1 MTHPSLDAL
10 RDLAPGYLLQALTD
24 VERAQFERALR
35 DPALAPEL
43 EADLASHRETFA
55 MLAEGHATPA
65 PPALRERVLAR
76 MEAEANA
83 SAAITSAAITS
94 AATTSASTTSA
105 AAAQRIAPS
114 AAMPASPVVH
124 TPDTGPRIRWVP
136 AVLVTALAASAVF
149 AVNLR
154 EQVQHLQSQLSAQ
167 ALALD
172 STRQRLAQREATL
185 QTLTDGGNDLVLV
198 RLTPNT
204 QAGPALQVYW
214 NPRSGKAVIHA
225 SGLAPIGEDRAYC
238 LWMIRD
244 GKPVPLT
251 LFRPGSDGSQL
262 LHDITVATGTTGVAA
277 FAVTEEAATGSPV
290 PTMTPFLV
298 GEVKTE

>member
-43 EADLASHRETFA
+43 EAELAAHRETFA
-55 MLAEGHATPA
+55 VLAEGHATPA
-65 PPALRERVLAR
+65 PPELRERVLAR
-76 MEAEANA
+76 IEAEAA
-83 SAAITSAAITS
+83 SQRAAPPAVTPVSKV
-94 AATTSASTTSA
+94 
-105 AAAQRIAPS
+105 AP
-114 AAMPASPVVH
+114 APQ
-124 TPDTGPRIRWVP
+124 TGPRIRWVP
-136 AVLVTALAASAVF
+136 ALLATALAASAVF
-149 AVNLR
+149 AVDLR
-154 EQVQHLQSQLSAQ
+154 RQVQQLETQLGMQ

-172 STRQRLAQREATL
+172 STRQRLAQRDSTL

-198 RLTPNT
+198 RLAPNT

-225 SGLAPIGEDRAYC
+225 SGLAPIAEDRAYC

-262 LHDITVATGTTGVAA
+262 LHDVTVATGTSGVAA

>member
-43 EADLASHRETFA
+43 EAELASHRETFA
-55 MLAEGHATPA
+55 MLAEGQATPA
-65 PPALRERVLAR
+65 PPELRERVLAR
-76 MEAEANA
+76 IEAEANA
-83 SAAITSAAITS
+83 AAATPPAATPPAATSS
-94 AATTSASTTSA
+94 AATLPRATAPAPAPNLSA
-105 AAAQRIAPS
+105 AR
-114 AAMPASPVVH
+114 
-124 TPDTGPRIRWVP
+124 TPNTGPRIRWVP
-136 AVLVTALAASAVF
+136 ALLATALAASAVF

-154 EQVQHLQSQLSAQ
+154 EQVQQLESQLSTQ

-172 STRQRLAQREATL
+172 STRQRLAQRESTL

-198 RLTPNT
+198 RLSPNT

-225 SGLAPIGEDRAYC
+225 SGLAPIAEDRAYC

-262 LHDITVATGTTGVAA
+262 LHDITVATGTAGVAA

>member
-43 EADLASHRETFA
+43 EAELAAHRETFA

-76 MEAEANA
+76 IEAEGKAEARAEAKA
-83 SAAITSAAITS
+83 SAATS
-94 AATTSASTTSA
+94 
-105 AAAQRIAPS
+105 QRAAPS
-114 AAMPASPVVH
+114 ATTPVAPAARAPN
-124 TPDTGPRIRWVP
+124 TGPRIRWVP
-136 AVLVTALAASAVF
+136 ALLATALAASAVF

-154 EQVQHLQSQLSAQ
+154 EQVQELELQLSTQ

-172 STRQRLAQREATL
+172 STRQRLAQRESTL

-225 SGLAPIGEDRAYC
+225 SGLAPIAEDRAYC

-262 LHDITVATGTTGVAA
+262 LHDITVATGTAGVAA

>member
-43 EADLASHRETFA
+43 EAELAAHRETFA
-55 MLAEGHATPA
+55 MMAEGLATP
-65 PPALRERVLAR
+65 PPPELRDRVLAR
-76 MEAEANA
+76 IETEALADAKE
-83 SAAITSAAITS
+83 TSDRPPIAK
-94 AATTSASTTSA
+94 ATDVKPLNA
-105 AAAQRIAPS
+105 AAPAP
-114 AAMPASPVVH
+114 
-124 TPDTGPRIRWVP
+124 TGPRIRWVP
-136 AVLVTALAASAVF
+136 AALATALAASALF

-154 EQVQHLQSQLSAQ
+154 ERVQDLETQLSAQ
-167 ALALD
+167 TLALD
-172 STRQRLAQREATL
+172 STQQRLAQREATL

-198 RLTPNT
+198 RLAPNT

>member
-43 EADLASHRETFA
+43 EAELAAHRETFA

-76 MEAEANA
+76 IEAEAKLEAQAEAKA
-83 SAAITSAAITS
+83 SAATSQRAAAS
-94 AATTSASTTSA
+94 ATTPV
-105 AAAQRIAPS
+105 APT
-114 AAMPASPVVH
+114 AR
-124 TPDTGPRIRWVP
+124 TPNTGPRIRWVP
-136 AVLVTALAASAVF
+136 ALLATALAASAVF

-154 EQVQHLQSQLSAQ
+154 EQVQQLEVQLSTQ

-172 STRQRLAQREATL
+172 STRQRLAQRESTL

-225 SGLAPIGEDRAYC
+225 SGLAPIAEDRAYC

-262 LHDITVATGTTGVAA
+262 LHDITVATGTAGVAA

>member
-43 EADLASHRETFA
+43 EAELAAHRETFA
-55 MLAEGHATPA
+55 MLADGHATPA

-76 MEAEANA
+76 IEAESKVEARAEAKA
-83 SAAITSAAITS
+83 SAATSQRAAAS
-94 AATTSASTTSA
+94 ATTPVAPA
-105 AAAQRIAPS
+105 ARAPN
-114 AAMPASPVVH
+114 
-124 TPDTGPRIRWVP
+124 TGPRIRWVP
-136 AVLVTALAASAVF
+136 ALLATALAASAVF

-154 EQVQHLQSQLSAQ
+154 EQVQELELQLSTQ

-172 STRQRLAQREATL
+172 STRQRLAQRESTL

-225 SGLAPIGEDRAYC
+225 SGLAPIAEDRAYC

-262 LHDITVATGTTGVAA
+262 LHDITVATGTAGVAA

>member
-43 EADLASHRETFA
+43 EAELAAHRETFA

-76 MEAEANA
+76 IEAESKVEAKA
-83 SAAITSAAITS
+83 SAATS
-94 AATTSASTTSA
+94 
-105 AAAQRIAPS
+105 QRAAPS
-114 AAMPASPVVH
+114 ATTPVAPAARAPN
-124 TPDTGPRIRWVP
+124 TGPRIRWVP
-136 AVLVTALAASAVF
+136 ALLATALAASAVF

-154 EQVQHLQSQLSAQ
+154 EQVQELELQLSTQ

-172 STRQRLAQREATL
+172 STRQRLAQRESTL

-225 SGLAPIGEDRAYC
+225 SGLAPIAEDRAYC

-262 LHDITVATGTTGVAA
+262 LHDITVATGTAGVAA

>member
-24 VERAQFERALR
+24 MERAQFERALR

-43 EADLASHRETFA
+43 EAELAAHRETFA
-55 MLAEGHATPA
+55 MLTEGHATPA

-76 MEAEANA
+76 MEAEAMA
-83 SAAITSAAITS
+83 SAAASSAES
-94 AATTSASTTSA
+94 APRAAPAAS
-105 AAAQRIAPS
+105 APS
-114 AAMPASPVVH
+114 ARPPQS
-124 TPDTGPRIRWVP
+124 GPRIRWVP
-136 AVLVTALAASAVF
+136 TLLVTALAASAVF

-154 EQVQHLQSQLSAQ
+154 EQVQQLEAQLSTQ

-172 STRQRLAQREATL
+172 STRQRLAQRESTL

-198 RLTPNT
+198 RLAPNT
-204 QAGPALQVYW
+204 QTGPALQVYW

-225 SGLAPIGEDRAYC
+225 SGLAPIADDRAYC

-298 GEVKTE
+298 GEVKSE

>member
-43 EADLASHRETFA
+43 EAELAAHRETFA

-76 MEAEANA
+76 IDAEAKLEAKA
-83 SAAITSAAITS
+83 SAATSQRAAAS
-94 AATTSASTTSA
+94 ATTPV
-105 AAAQRIAPS
+105 AP
-114 AAMPASPVVH
+114 AVRAPN
-124 TPDTGPRIRWVP
+124 TGPRIRWVP
-136 AVLVTALAASAVF
+136 ALLATALAASAVF

-154 EQVQHLQSQLSAQ
+154 EQVQELELQLSTQ

-172 STRQRLAQREATL
+172 STRQRLAQRESTL

-225 SGLAPIGEDRAYC
+225 SGLAPIAEDRAYC

-262 LHDITVATGTTGVAA
+262 LHDITVATGTAGVAA

>member
-43 EADLASHRETFA
+43 EAELAAHRETFA

-76 MEAEANA
+76 IEAEGKVEARAEAKA
-83 SAAITSAAITS
+83 SAATS
-94 AATTSASTTSA
+94 
-105 AAAQRIAPS
+105 QRAAPS
-114 AAMPASPVVH
+114 ATTPVAPAVRAPN
-124 TPDTGPRIRWVP
+124 TGPRIRWVP
-136 AVLVTALAASAVF
+136 ALLATALAASAVF

-154 EQVQHLQSQLSAQ
+154 EQVQELELQLSTQ

-172 STRQRLAQREATL
+172 STRQRLAQRESTL

-225 SGLAPIGEDRAYC
+225 SGLAPIAEDRAYC

-262 LHDITVATGTTGVAA
+262 LHDITVATGTAGVAA

>member
-43 EADLASHRETFA
+43 EAELAAHRETFA

-76 MEAEANA
+76 IEAEGKAEA
-83 SAAITSAAITS
+83 RAEAKVS
-94 AATTSASTTSA
+94 AATS
-105 AAAQRIAPS
+105 QRAAPS
-114 AAMPASPVVH
+114 ATTPVAPAARAPN
-124 TPDTGPRIRWVP
+124 TGPRIRWVP
-136 AVLVTALAASAVF
+136 ALLATALAASAVF

-154 EQVQHLQSQLSAQ
+154 EQVQELELQLSTQ

-172 STRQRLAQREATL
+172 STRQRLAQRESTL

-225 SGLAPIGEDRAYC
+225 SGLAPIAEDRAYC

-262 LHDITVATGTTGVAA
+262 LHDITVATGTAGVAA

>member
-43 EADLASHRETFA
+43 EAELASHRETFA
-55 MLAEGHATPA
+55 MLAEGQATPA
-65 PPALRERVLAR
+65 PPELRERVLAR

-83 SAAITSAAITS
+83 AAATSS
-94 AATTSASTTSA
+94 AATSSPATSPRAAAPAPAPNVSA
-105 AAAQRIAPS
+105 AR
-114 AAMPASPVVH
+114 
-124 TPDTGPRIRWVP
+124 TPNTGPRIRWVP
-136 AVLVTALAASAVF
+136 ALLATALAASAVF

-154 EQVQHLQSQLSAQ
+154 EQVQDLESQLSTQ

-172 STRQRLAQREATL
+172 STRQRLAQRESTL

-204 QAGPALQVYW
+204 PAGPALQVYW

>member
-43 EADLASHRETFA
+43 EAELAAHRETFA
-55 MLAEGHATPA
+55 MLAEGQATPA
-65 PPALRERVLAR
+65 PPELRERVLAR
-76 MEAEANA
+76 IEAEANA
-83 SAAITSAAITS
+83 SAA
-94 AATTSASTTSA
+94 A
-105 AAAQRIAPS
+105 AASQRAAPS
-114 AAMPASPVVH
+114 APAPNVSPTRSPH
-124 TPDTGPRIRWVP
+124 TGPRIRWVP
-136 AVLVTALAASAVF
+136 ALLATALAASAVF

-154 EQVQHLQSQLSAQ
+154 EQVQQLESQLSTQ

-172 STRQRLAQREATL
+172 STRQRLAQRESTL

-225 SGLAPIGEDRAYC
+225 SGLAPIAEDRAYC

>member
-43 EADLASHRETFA
+43 EAELAAHRETFA
-55 MLAEGHATPA
+55 MMAEGQATP
-65 PPALRERVLAR
+65 PPPGLRERVLAR
-76 MEAEANA
+76 IEAEATPRPE
-83 SAAITSAAITS
+83 SA
-94 AATTSASTTSA
+94 
-105 AAAQRIAPS
+105 RP
-114 AAMPASPVVH
+114 PVLR
-124 TPDTGPRIRWVP
+124 TEPDTARVRAEPATPRIRWIP
-136 AVLVTALAASAVF
+136 AALATALAASALF

-154 EQVQHLQSQLSAQ
+154 EQVQQLETQLSAQ
-167 ALALD
+167 SLALD
-172 STRQRLAQREATL
+172 STRQRLAQRESTL

-225 SGLAPIGEDRAYC
+225 SGLAPIAEDRAYC

-262 LHDITVATGTTGVAA
+262 LHDITVATGTAGVAA

>member
-43 EADLASHRETFA
+43 EAELAAHRETFA

-76 MEAEANA
+76 IEAEAKLEAQAEAKA
-83 SAAITSAAITS
+83 SAATSQRAAAS
-94 AATTSASTTSA
+94 ATTPV
-105 AAAQRIAPS
+105 APT
-114 AAMPASPVVH
+114 AR
-124 TPDTGPRIRWVP
+124 TPNTGPRIRWVP
-136 AVLVTALAASAVF
+136 ALLATALAASAVF

-154 EQVQHLQSQLSAQ
+154 ERVQQLEVQLSTQ

-172 STRQRLAQREATL
+172 STRQRLAQRESTL

-225 SGLAPIGEDRAYC
+225 SGLAPIAEDRAYC

>member
-43 EADLASHRETFA
+43 EAELAAHRETFA

-76 MEAEANA
+76 IEAESKVEAKA
-83 SAAITSAAITS
+83 SAATSQRAAAS
-94 AATTSASTTSA
+94 ATTPVAPA
-105 AAAQRIAPS
+105 ARAPN
-114 AAMPASPVVH
+114 
-124 TPDTGPRIRWVP
+124 TGPRIRWVP
-136 AVLVTALAASAVF
+136 ALLATALAASAVF

-154 EQVQHLQSQLSAQ
+154 EQVQELELQLSTQ

-172 STRQRLAQREATL
+172 STRQRLAQRESTL

-225 SGLAPIGEDRAYC
+225 SGLAPIAEDRAYC

-262 LHDITVATGTTGVAA
+262 LHDITVATGTAGVAA

>member
-43 EADLASHRETFA
+43 EAELAAHRETFA

-76 MEAEANA
+76 IEAEGKAEARAEAKA
-83 SAAITSAAITS
+83 SAATSQRAAAS
-94 AATTSASTTSA
+94 ATTPVAPA
-105 AAAQRIAPS
+105 ARAPN
-114 AAMPASPVVH
+114 
-124 TPDTGPRIRWVP
+124 TGPRIRWVP
-136 AVLVTALAASAVF
+136 ALLATALAASAVF

-154 EQVQHLQSQLSAQ
+154 EQVQELELQLSTQ

-172 STRQRLAQREATL
+172 STRQRLAQRESTL

-225 SGLAPIGEDRAYC
+225 SGLAPIAEDRAYC

-262 LHDITVATGTTGVAA
+262 LHDITVATGTAGVAA

>member
-43 EADLASHRETFA
+43 EAELAAHRETFA

-76 MEAEANA
+76 IEAEAKA
-83 SAAITSAAITS
+83 SAATS
-94 AATTSASTTSA
+94 
-105 AAAQRIAPS
+105 QRAAPS
-114 AAMPASPVVH
+114 ATTPVAPAARAPN
-124 TPDTGPRIRWVP
+124 TGPRIRWVP
-136 AVLVTALAASAVF
+136 ALLATALAASAVF

-154 EQVQHLQSQLSAQ
+154 EQVQELELQLSTQ

-172 STRQRLAQREATL
+172 STRQRLAQRESTL

-225 SGLAPIGEDRAYC
+225 SGLAPIAEDRAYC

-262 LHDITVATGTTGVAA
+262 LHDITVATGTAGVAA

>member
-43 EADLASHRETFA
+43 EAELAAHRETFA
-55 MLAEGHATPA
+55 MIAEGQATP
-65 PPALRERVLAR
+65 PPPGLRERVLAR
-76 MEAEANA
+76 IEAEARA
-83 SAAITSAAITS
+83 DDKTKPAAPPIAKATDVKPLN
-94 AATTSASTTSA
+94 AAT
-105 AAAQRIAPS
+105 P
-114 AAMPASPVVH
+114 
-124 TPDTGPRIRWVP
+124 TPTGPRIRWIP
-136 AVLVTALAASAVF
+136 AALATALAASALF

-154 EQVQHLQSQLSAQ
+154 ERVQDLETQLSAQ
-167 ALALD
+167 TVALD

-198 RLTPNT
+198 RLAPNT

>member
-24 VERAQFERALR
+24 MERAQFERALR

-43 EADLASHRETFA
+43 EAELAAHRETFA

-76 MEAEANA
+76 MEAEAMA
-83 SAAITSAAITS
+83 SAAASSADS
-94 AATTSASTTSA
+94 APRAAPAAS
-105 AAAQRIAPS
+105 APS
-114 AAMPASPVVH
+114 ARPPQS
-124 TPDTGPRIRWVP
+124 GPRIRWVP
-136 AVLVTALAASAVF
+136 TLLVTALAASAVF

-154 EQVQHLQSQLSAQ
+154 EQVQQLEAQLSTQ
-167 ALALD
+167 SLALD
-172 STRQRLAQREATL
+172 STRQRLAQRESTL

-198 RLTPNT
+198 RLAPNT
-204 QAGPALQVYW
+204 QTGPALQVYW

-225 SGLAPIGEDRAYC
+225 SGLAPIADDRAYC

-298 GEVKTE
+298 GEVKSE

>member
-24 VERAQFERALR
+24 MERAQFERALR

-43 EADLASHRETFA
+43 EAELASHRETFA
-55 MLAEGHATPA
+55 MLAEGQATPA
-65 PPALRERVLAR
+65 PPELRERVLAR
-76 MEAEANA
+76 IEAEANA
-83 SAAITSAAITS
+83 SAAAATLPRASAPAPAPNLSAA
-94 AATTSASTTSA
+94 
-105 AAAQRIAPS
+105 R
-114 AAMPASPVVH
+114 
-124 TPDTGPRIRWVP
+124 TPNTGPRIRWVP
-136 AVLVTALAASAVF
+136 AFLATALAASAVF

-154 EQVQHLQSQLSAQ
+154 EQVQDLESQLSTQ

-172 STRQRLAQREATL
+172 STRQRLAQRESTL

-198 RLTPNT
+198 RLSPNT

>member
-10 RDLAPGYLLQALTD
+10 RDLAPGYLLQALND

-43 EADLASHRETFA
+43 EAELAAHRETFA

-76 MEAEANA
+76 IEAEGKAEARAEAKA
-83 SAAITSAAITS
+83 SAATS
-94 AATTSASTTSA
+94 
-105 AAAQRIAPS
+105 QRAAPS
-114 AAMPASPVVH
+114 ATTPVAPAARAPN
-124 TPDTGPRIRWVP
+124 TGPRIRWVP
-136 AVLVTALAASAVF
+136 ALLATALAASAVF

-154 EQVQHLQSQLSAQ
+154 EQVQELELQLSTQ

-172 STRQRLAQREATL
+172 STRQRLAQRESTL

-225 SGLAPIGEDRAYC
+225 SGLAPIAEDRAYC

-262 LHDITVATGTTGVAA
+262 LHDITVATGTAGVAA